1 MAMIRQSKLTH
12 ALVVVRQLITIA
24 CIFAAASTNA
34 ADKTNP
40 SYITAKEIT
49 AMTPCTGKLA
59 KRLSEFSC
67 SFTTVD
73 GSGFVLGDATGEQWV
88 WHFLA
93 TLKEGQ
99 TCKFPDAFVNYMSA
113 PSYGTA
119 KEIAAM
125 APRTGTLA
133 SRSPCSSYFTTA
145 DGKGFGIGNPGS
157 GAEISQFIWT
167 LKPGQ
172 SYKFPDALLEYQAA
186 PKYGTAKEITE
197 MVRCT
202 ATLVT
207 RWDGSGYFQTADG
220 KGFLIGGGHGGADI
234 DKFLGTLTEEQT
246 YKFPDTFLDYQK
258 QNPSKKP

>member
-1 MAMIRQSKLTH
+1 MIRQSKLAH
-12 ALVVVRQLITIA
+12 VLIVVRQLIAIV
-24 CIFAAASTNA
+24 CIFAAASTEA
-34 ADKTNP
+34 ADKSNP

-73 GSGFVLGDATGEQWV
+73 GKEFILGDATGEQGV

-113 PSYGTA
+113 PSYSTA

-133 SRSPCSSYFTTA
+133 ARSPCSSYFTTA
-145 DGKGFGIGNPGS
+145 DGKGFGIGDPGS
-157 GAEISQFIWT
+157 GAEISHFIWT

-172 SYKFPDALLEYQAA
+172 SYKFPDALLEFQAA
-186 PKYGTAKEITE
+186 PKYGTAKEIAE
-197 MVRCT
+197 MARCT

-207 RWDGSGYFQTADG
+207 SWNGSGYFQTADG
-220 KGFLIGGGHGGADI
+220 KGFLIRVPQGGADI

-246 YKFPDTFLDYQK
+246 YKFPDAFLEFQK